1 MKLGFLLYFY
11 KKEAII
17 IFLNKYSVAFVS
29 ALIVLTG
36 AVLWR
41 EITKFNNDSQIII
54 VENPPET
61 TIPQTAK
68 TDGTIVKTT
77 RNTKT
82 TIISEK
88 STYPTKLTEKTTE
101 ISEVCTETEALYI
114 DINNAGFDELIKLNG
129 IGDYLAE
136 QIITYREENGGF
148 RNIEEILNISGIG
161 EKTFES
167 IRDCIYVENPVYYV
181 EEVPDEPEPSVEII
195 EEITT
200 EKTTEIPL
208 TLEDYV
214 PINLN
219 EADIEVLILLPYVD
233 EETAQNIIELRAEMT
248 RFSHVYELLYV
259 EGITE
264 EMLIE
269 IVKYI
274 YV

>member
-1 MKLGFLLYFY
+1 M
-11 KKEAII
+11 
-17 IFLNKYSVAFVS
+17 
-29 ALIVLTG
+29 TG

-41 EITKFNNDSQIII
+41 EITKFTDDSQIII
-54 VENPPET
+54 IENPPET
-61 TIPQTAK
+61 TCSKSVETVTVVKNTKIIN
-68 TDGTIVKTT
+68 TINTTKTT
-77 RNTKT
+77 RT
-82 TIISEK
+82 TVISER
-88 STYPTKLTEKTTE
+88 STYSTKLTEKTTE

-114 DINNAGFDELIKLNG
+114 DINNAGFDELVKLNG

-148 RNIEEILNISGIG
+148 RNIEEILNVSGIG

-181 EEVPDEPEPSVEII
+181 EEVPDVPETSAEII

-200 EKTTEIPL
+200 EETTELPL
-208 TLEDYV
+208 TLENYV

-219 EADIEVLILLPYVD
+219 EADIEVLMLLPYVD
-233 EETAQNIIELRAEMT
+233 EEIAQNIIEMRTEMT
-248 RFSHVYELLYV
+248 KFSNVYELLYV

-264 EMLIE
+264 EIMTE